1 MVKIILILALLQYIS
16 NFLFGYKSNIL
27 GCGIFGQAT
36 DKPKNL
42 DVNAVHILGIY
53 NIERGKMSCGLSWD
67 GDVQYGLG
75 LDKLYTD
82 FIVDRE
88 IKPKKIP
95 IMIGHT
101 RQPSYGFAV
110 TEDNSH
116 PFGFGTSKDG
126 ESYEMIFC
134 HNGTLKNHKEL
145 AKKYNIEL
153 SEKVKKES
161 YSGNFYET
169 TRDKIDSEI
178 LGEILYKTKKFHVL
192 SEYIGAAALAWTWID
207 EPNKLYLWSGASKQ
221 TQGSALITEIEE
233 RPMNVYC
240 KNENN
245 MFFSSLKDSLTV
257 LGASKKDDL
266 QIDYNTV
273 YIITDGDFEN
283 AEKHKVSRRQSGQNE
298 AIVTTGYNTK
308 YNRYN
313 NSFDDYCDWENYQ
326 DERKVAITT
335 PSNITE
341 TTKFSMTNLQ
351 DDKTIHPIVDYKN
364 KVYSKSLRY
373 WERGA
378 LINGVYLY
386 IKNWGFKFAGI
397 DSFTANN
404 FIKSIKDLPFDCN
417 TGSFIY
423 NVNKEGFIPF
433 KKDIN
438 NIQFHYF
445 INGVL
450 LKSLEDYNQAVI
462 LKNKLTY
469 PAKHIDFQILSYISK
484 HPIIDIDCTTKTTS
498 IAMLDGKNFTGNIT
512 ELGFEKIYYFNNG
525 VLTKWVRRED
535 LAMENKTPVI
545 VLPTVTESSKFDKEL
560 FDNSIKEIEAIE
572 KNKEIILKAEIV
584 EKEMEDE
591 KFIKELL
598 MESFEKH
605 SEEISE
611 TIIELSDWK
620 EHDLIKGALNTL
632 NLISHTLKDFVETP
646 NKK

>member
-1 MVKIILILALLQYIS
+1 MIKIILILALLQYIS

-36 DKPKNL
+36 NTPENL
-42 DVNAVHILGIY
+42 DVNGVHILGIF

-75 LDKLYTD
+75 FDKLYTD

-88 IKPKKIP
+88 IKPTKIP

-101 RQPSYGFAV
+101 RQPSYGMAI
-110 TEDNSH
+110 TEDNAH

-145 AKKYNIEL
+145 AKKYNIDI
-153 SEKVKKES
+153 SEKVIKQSHGGHE
-161 YSGNFYET
+161 YTT

-221 TQGSALITEIEE
+221 TQGSSLVTEIEE

-240 KNENN
+240 KNENT

-283 AEKHKVSRRQSGQNE
+283 AEKHKVSRKQAGQNE
-298 AIVTTGYNTK
+298 ATFFNAK

-313 NSFDDYCDWENYQ
+313 NAFSDEYCDWENYQ
-326 DERKVAITT
+326 DERKVNITT
-335 PSNITE
+335 PSPVTVK
-341 TTKFSMTNLQ
+341 TTTFSMSNLHE
-351 DDKTIHPIVDYKN
+351 DKTIYPIADYKN

-373 WERGA
+373 WENGS
-378 LINGVYLY
+378 LINGVYVY
-386 IKNWGFKFAGI
+386 IKNWGFKFAGV
-397 DSFTANN
+397 DAFTSNSFVKN
-404 FIKSIKDLPFDCN
+404 IKGLAFEYN
-417 TGSFIY
+417 TGTF
-423 NVNKEGFIPF
+423 NFNPLNKEGFVPF
-433 KKDIN
+433 QKDIN
-438 NIQFHYF
+438 NVQFHYF
-445 INGVL
+445 INGVM
-450 LKSLEDYNQAVI
+450 LKSLEDYNQAII
-462 LKNKLTY
+462 LKQKLTSPSKY
-469 PAKHIDFQILSYISK
+469 IDFQILSYISK
-484 HPIIDIDCTTKTTS
+484 HPVIDMDCEKSTS
-498 IAMLDGKNFTGNIT
+498 IAMLDGENFTGNIT
-512 ELGFEKIYYFNNG
+512 ELGFEKVYYFNNG
-525 VLTKWVRRED
+525 VLTKWSKRED
-535 LAMENKTPVI
+535 LISKDKNPVI
-545 VLPTVTESSKFDKEL
+545 ILPTVTESSKFDKDL
-560 FDNSIKEIEAIE
+560 FDNSVKSIEDFE
-572 KNKEIILKAEIV
+572 KNKQIEIK
-584 EKEMEDE
+584 KSEDE
-591 KFIKELL
+591 EFIEELVL
-598 MESFEKH
+598 ECFEKH
-605 SEEISE
+605 SEEVIE

-620 EHDLIKGALNTL
+620 DNEVVKAALNTL
-632 NLISHTLKDFVETP
+632 NLISHTLKDFVEKP

>member
-27 GCGIFGQAT
+27 GCGIFGMAT
-36 DKPKNL
+36 NKPENL
-42 DVNAVHILGIY
+42 DVNGVHILGIF

-75 LDKLYTD
+75 FDKLYTD

-88 IKPKKIP
+88 IKPIKTP

-101 RQPSYGFAV
+101 RQPSYGFAI
-110 TEDNSH
+110 TEDNAH

-126 ESYEMIFC
+126 EGYEMIFC

-145 AKKYNIEL
+145 ALKYNIEL
-153 SEKVKKES
+153 TDKITKITHGGHEYES
-161 YSGNFYET
+161 

-221 TQGSALITEIEE
+221 TQGSLNITELEE

-240 KNENN
+240 KNQNSV
-245 MFFSSLKDSLTV
+245 FFSSLSDSLTV

-283 AEKHKVSRRQSGQNE
+283 AEKHKVSRRKSGQNE
-298 AIVTTGYNTK
+298 AAVFNTK
-308 YNRYN
+308 YDRYN
-313 NSFDDYCDWENYQ
+313 NTLNNQYCNWEDLQ
-326 DERKVAITT
+326 DERKATLSTT
-335 PSNITE
+335 PPVENA
-341 TTKFSMTNLQ
+341 KYSMTNLN
-351 DDKTIHPIVDYKN
+351 DDKTIHLIGDYKN

-373 WERGA
+373 WNNGS
-378 LINGVYLY
+378 LINGVYVY

-397 DSFTANN
+397 DSLTGAL
-404 FIKSIKDLPFDCN
+404 FIKNVKGLPFDYAIGAFN
-417 TGSFIY
+417 Y
-423 NVNKEGFIPF
+423 NVLNKKGFVPF
-433 KKDIN
+433 GKDVEKV
-438 NIQFHYF
+438 QFHYF
-445 INGVL
+445 VNGVL
-450 LKSLEDYNQAVI
+450 LKSLEDYNRAVVI
-462 LKNKLTY
+462 QKGLKS
-469 PAKHIDFQILSYISK
+469 PSKHIDYQILSHISK
-484 HPIIDIDCTTKTTS
+484 HPIIDIDSTKTTTIS
-498 IAMLDGKNFTGNIT
+498 ILDGKPFTGNIT

-525 VLTKWVRRED
+525 VLVKWVKRED
-535 LAMENKTPVI
+535 LPAKVEIPVI
-545 VLPTVTESSKFDKEL
+545 ILPATAESKKFDKEL
-560 FDNSIKEIEAIE
+560 FDNSVKEIETIE
-572 KNKEIILKAEIV
+572 KEILNANKEEIITKEI
-584 EKEMEDE
+584 EDE
-591 KFIKELL
+591 NLIKELL

-605 SEEISE
+605 SEDICE

-620 EHDLIKGALNTL
+620 EHELVKGALNTL
-632 NLISHTLKDFVETP
+632 NLISHTLKDFVEKP